1 MASPQSETYSGL
13 SAWRRGGGRLPGP
26 GSATSSSVGIQRTLE
41 RDKVE
46 VGTFLFYETF
56 EVSKFPVLKWFWNK
70 YAVQKKG
77 GNSALH
83 FN

>member
-1 MASPQSETYSGL
+1 MASPQSESYSGL

-46 VGTFLFYETF
+46 VGTFLFYVVTAGKTYTLE
-56 EVSKFPVLKWFWNK
+56 N
-70 YAVQKKG
+70 G
-77 GNSALH
+77 C
-83 FN
+83 